1 MDQNQQQEG
10 YSQQGVTHDISRM
23 RNKLDPTEMIRQQ
36 IERCQVKM
44 AELDVGGFK
53 SAVEGLMMYCE
64 AISDKLYLEE
74 VTKTRGELTT
84 VLNLKKDRGGRVKQE
99 SAEKEEFNTY
109 KHLFLLCIRL
119 IQRKGMMF
127 RQEMEE
133 VI

>member
-1 MDQNQQQEG
+1 MDQ
-10 YSQQGVTHDISRM
+10 SQQSGQSYEISRM

-36 IERCQVKM
+36 IDRCQVKM
-44 AELDVGGFK
+44 AELDVGGFR

-64 AISDKLYLEE
+64 AISDEKYVKE
-74 VTKTRGELTT
+74 VTTTKGELT
-84 VLNLKKDRGGRVKQE
+84 VILNLKKDRGGRVKHE
-99 SAEKEEFNTY
+99 SATKEEFNTY

-119 IQRKGMMF
+119 IQRKGMLF